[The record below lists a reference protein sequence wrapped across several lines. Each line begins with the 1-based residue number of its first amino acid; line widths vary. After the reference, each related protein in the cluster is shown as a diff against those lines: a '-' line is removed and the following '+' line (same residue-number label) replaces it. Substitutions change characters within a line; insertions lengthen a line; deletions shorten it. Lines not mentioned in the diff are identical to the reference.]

1 MQSVEFAAAATKNNT
16 KEGLY
21 MEHNQIGDKIREL
34 RTRSNLTQAD
44 LGKLVGVSM
53 QAVSKWERGGTPDI
67 DVLLSVAKYFNI
79 SLDEMVGRTVNST
92 GRLEDVLYTAMQEV
106 PEHKKIQQACR
117 YCWAIFKG
125 MSSIPGVRDYDY
137 STAHPGDTESS
148 RCRVSTDEGIGYFFA
163 AQDAPMMAIMPEPK
177 DGYDMALGDVK
188 DYVALFRLLG
198 DEDAMRLF
206 LFLCT
211 RTTLFSERLAA
222 QSTGIVEEK
231 VGQVLDEFECRGWL
245 AKETADM
252 DDGPVL
258 LYRPTYK
265 EYFIF
270 FLFFARDMTVSPQ
283 FWYLSNCTRLKAPLL
298 RDLPADARA
307 EH

>member
-125 MSSIPGVRDYDY
+125 MSGIPGVRDYDY

-148 RCRVSTDEGIGYFFA
+148 RCRVSTDGRRHSG
-163 AQDAPMMAIMPEPK
+163 
-177 DGYDMALGDVK
+177 
-188 DYVALFRLLG
+188 RL
-198 DEDAMRLF
+198 R
-206 LFLCT
+206 
-211 RTTLFSERLAA
+211 
-222 QSTGIVEEK
+222 
-231 VGQVLDEFECRGWL
+231 
-245 AKETADM
+245 
-252 DDGPVL
+252 
-258 LYRPTYK
+258 
-265 EYFIF
+265 
-270 FLFFARDMTVSPQ
+270 
-283 FWYLSNCTRLKAPLL
+283 
-298 RDLPADARA
+298 
-307 EH
+307 